1 VSGDFGARIWNP
13 DLIQEGHWH
22 HLALVWSRAVLK
34 NSQFSLYIDGQLV
47 YTGKVSRP
55 LFLLFPLNFYKL
67 TNFTF
72 KMRRCITYHKI
83 RAEER
88 PT

>member
-47 YTGKVSRP
+47 YTGKVSASSINRS
-55 LFLLFPLNFYKL
+55 FKL
-67 TNFTF
+67 IFISIFICIDALHIT
-72 KMRRCITYHKI
+72 KSGRRSS
-83 RAEER
+83 
-88 PT
+88 

>member
-1 VSGDFGARIWNP
+1 MSGDFGARIWNP

-47 YTGKVSRP
+47 YTGKVSPSSINRS
-55 LFLLFPLNFYKL
+55 FKL
-67 TNFTF
+67 IFISIFICIDALHIT
-72 KMRRCITYHKI
+72 KSGRRSS
-83 RAEER
+83 
-88 PT
+88 